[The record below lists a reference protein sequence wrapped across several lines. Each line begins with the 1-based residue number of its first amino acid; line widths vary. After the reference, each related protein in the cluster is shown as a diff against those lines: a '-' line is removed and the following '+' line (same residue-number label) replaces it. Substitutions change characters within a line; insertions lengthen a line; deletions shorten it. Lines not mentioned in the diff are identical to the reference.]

1 MPHKVSQ
8 IASSLGFEISY
19 DNYVNLLKRKDVL
32 ADITRTLKPFIE
44 RASREAQL
52 LLMMHLG
59 VDELW
64 LLTNQNSQ
72 VRDTDILYEWVERRA
87 KNEPLEYIT
96 NRVSFYSQEFYIAP
110 GALIPR
116 PETELLID
124 EVLKNAP
131 YRDAEI
137 TFAEVGVGSGIISIL
152 LAQHFKNAKF
162 IAVDI
167 SPDALKIAKINIE
180 KFKMQDRIE
189 LRLGSLLEPVS
200 EHIDYL
206 VSNPPYIAN
215 EVVLES
221 NLSYEPQNALFG
233 GNIGDEIIQNLLVQ
247 VLKRNINFFT
257 CEMGYDQ
264 KDKIQTYLKN
274 TDFDCLE
281 FYKDFSD
288 FDRGFTLKG

>member
-1 MPHKVSQ
+1 MRSQ
-8 IASSLGFEISY
+8 YL
-19 DNYVNLLKRKDVL
+19 VKDVL
-32 ADITRTLKPFIE
+32 ADITSALNPFIE

-52 LLMMHLG
+52 LVMMHLQ

-64 LLTNQNSQ
+64 LITNQSSEVTN
-72 VRDTDILYEWVERRA
+72 VDALYEWVERRA
-87 KNEPLEYIT
+87 ENEPLEYIT

-116 PETELLID
+116 PETELLVD
-124 EVLKNAP
+124 EVLKNVP
-131 YRDAEI
+131 DKDADM
-137 TFAEVGVGSGIISIL
+137 TFAEVGVGSGIISIV

-167 SPDALKIAKINIE
+167 SPDALNIAQTNIE
-180 KFKMQDRIE
+180 KFSMQDRIE

-200 EHIDYL
+200 EDIDYL

-233 GNIGDEIIQNLLVQ
+233 GSVGDEIIQELLDEA
-247 VLKRNINFFT
+247 LKRNINFFT

-264 KDKIQTYLKN
+264 KDKIRTYLKN
-274 TDFDCLE
+274 TDFGSLE
-281 FYKDFSD
+281 FYKDFSN
-288 FDRGFTLKG
+288 FDRGFTLKI